1 MRRIFAEVF
10 VRLGKKAKDKAKLL
24 EQDEARELR
33 AVELGYRAREG
44 NECMD
49 IKGDELVM
57 RVERQGQKKRW
68 EDRAKKAGGE
78 ERK

>member
-1 MRRIFAEVF
+1 
-10 VRLGKKAKDKAKLL
+10 
-24 EQDEARELR
+24 
-33 AVELGYRAREG
+33 
-44 NECMD
+44 MD